1 MSKYNVKLKKMIK
14 MMRETKNKIKDDRKV
29 D

>member
-1 MSKYNVKLKKMIK
+1 MFKYNVKLKKMIK